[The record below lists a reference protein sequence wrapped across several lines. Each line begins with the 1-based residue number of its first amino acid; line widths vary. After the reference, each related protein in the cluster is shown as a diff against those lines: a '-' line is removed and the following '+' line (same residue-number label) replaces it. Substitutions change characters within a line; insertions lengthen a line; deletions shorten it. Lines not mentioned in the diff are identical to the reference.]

1 MRFYLVLSALPS
13 SLHLVCCMERQ
24 LHTTHD
30 KTETETLGK
39 EFAAR
44 LVPGDII
51 ALYGDLGAGKT
62 EFVRGVCEHFRVGE
76 IVSSPTFTIINS
88 YVGVLPDDED
98 LRIYHLDLYRINSER
113 ELNEIGFDE
122 CMAAEDA
129 IKLVEWA
136 DKATTSLPAARY
148 SVIFRLDDK
157 DEDTRHIEVRR
168 TEQHET
174 VEPIVVPQ

>member
-1 MRFYLVLSALPS
+1 
-13 SLHLVCCMERQ
+13 MERQ
-24 LHTTHD
+24 LHTTHN
-30 KTETETLGK
+30 KTETVDLGK

-62 EFVRGVCEHFRVGE
+62 EFVRGVCDFFSVGD

-88 YVGVLPDDED
+88 YSGTMPEDDDDEI
-98 LRIYHLDLYRINSER
+98 RIYHLDLYRINSER
-113 ELNEIGFDE
+113 ELSEIGFDE

-136 DKATTSLPAARY
+136 EKAENTMPPTRY
-148 SVIFRLDDK
+148 SVIFRLDDNE
-157 DEDTRHIEVRR
+157 EDTRYIEVRR
-168 TEQHET
+168 TEVT
-174 VEPIVVPQ
+174 DVIEPIVLV